1 MADAD
6 SRHDLLSAPPQDFE
20 TALARLEAL
29 VAQMD
34 GGDLTLAESLAA
46 YEQGVALAKVCQQ
59 QLEKAE
65 QQVRVLQDS
74 LLQPLADAG
83 EG

>member
-1 MADAD
+1 MAEAD
-6 SRHDLLSAPPQDFE
+6 HRPDSLSAPPQDFE

-34 GGDLTLAESLAA
+34 GGDLTLAQSLAA

-74 LLQPLADAG
+74 LLQPLIDAG